1 MRIQSVKEGVK
12 IKKLE
17 MKDGCVD
24 WRVIEEGR
32 EGLRK
37 NINLK
42 RQPKIIAPLNGQ

>member
-1 MRIQSVKEGVK
+1 VKEG

-17 MKDGCVD
+17 MKDGSVD

-37 NINLK
+37 NIHQK
-42 RQPKIIAPLNGQ
+42 SS